1 MQIQQSTKIAGFTSF
16 EYCYKIGMMM
26 SWFINDFLYD
36 AVYKEKMTGTMIY
49 YGRRQRD
56 GTHYIIY

>member
-1 MQIQQSTKIAGFTSF
+1 
-16 EYCYKIGMMM
+16 MMI

-36 AVYKEKMTGTMIY
+36 AVYKEKMTGIMIY